1 MAEHWFRRLL
11 RLYPASFR
19 REFGD
24 LMIELFNEIRS
35 DANLDTWFGRARF
48 TWKVLRDF
56 VVTAGRAWLAVI
68 THTHMAQPD
77 AGERHGW
84 RGGLDRSVQ
93 DVRYAFRSLKKRPGF
108 TAVIVMTLSLG
119 IGANT
124 AIFTLVN
131 EIVLRPLP
139 IGDPSTVVTSSPTF
153 RVGIVL
159 PGSPI
164 PIT

>member
-11 RLYPASFR
+11 RLYPTSFR

-24 LMIELFNEIRS
+24 PMLELFNEIRS
-35 DANLDTWFGRARF
+35 DAKLDTWFGRARF

-56 VVTAGRAWLAVI
+56 IVTAARAWLAVF
-68 THTHMAQPD
+68 TRTRTTQPPARD
-77 AGERHGW
+77 
-84 RGGLDRSVQ
+84 RGGWLDPSVQ
-93 DVRYAFRSLKKRPGF
+93 DVRYALRTLAKRPSF
-108 TAVIVMTLSLG
+108 TSVIVVTLSLG

-139 IGDPSTVVTSSPTF
+139 IGEPSKVVDIF
-153 RVGIVL
+153 ADV
-159 PGSPI
+159 PGGNSFSGFSYPDFMD
-164 PIT
+164 